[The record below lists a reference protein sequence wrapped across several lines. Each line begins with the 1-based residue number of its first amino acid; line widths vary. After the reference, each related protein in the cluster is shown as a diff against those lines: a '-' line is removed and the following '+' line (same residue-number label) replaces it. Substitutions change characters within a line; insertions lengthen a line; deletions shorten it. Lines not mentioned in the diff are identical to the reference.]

1 MSRLIFAP
9 LRSRILRIMCFF
21 LLLSIFSPFYLSKIL
36 QQEERKNLRT
46 VRNKKLCKSQT
57 FEGKTK
63 RGANFTVWMI
73 LELQTGAMW
82 KSAITLLLNFLSVTD
97 EITRPTCWGN
107 DSCCAHMC
115 EQELIYDAE
124 EAISSVNRSCELMRY
139 KKLKLALG
147 QIHQRSEGAQRRGKI
162 ATIGTTFDF

>member
-9 LRSRILRIMCFF
+9 LCSRILRIMCFF
-21 LLLSIFSPFYLSKIL
+21 SSSPLFFPFHLSKIP
-36 QQEERKNLRT
+36 QQKERKNLRT

-57 FEGKTK
+57 FEGKRK

-115 EQELIYDAE
+115 EQELIYGE
-124 EAISSVNRSCELMRY
+124 EAISSVNRFCELMRY

-147 QIHQRSEGAQRRGKI
+147 QIHRWSEGAQCRGKI